1 MAIVPQGQSWPFGVK
16 GEGDGGL
23 LAAQS
28 VQITT
33 KREKKEG
40 KNSLGEVV
48 ALVFMNETTE
58 ITVEG
63 IGDTGTIGAQLSI
76 QTFDFSGNAYIE
88 EVTKSA
94 SNEDFVKTTIKA
106 VAYQNVN

>member
-1 MAIVPQGQSWPFGVK
+1 MAIVPRGEQWAFGVS
-16 GEGDGGL
+16 GGTDGSL
-23 LAAQS
+23 QATQS

-40 KNSLGEVV
+40 KNNMGEVV
-48 ALVFMNETTE
+48 ALVYMNETTE

-63 IGDTGTIGAQLSI
+63 IGNAGTIGSQLTI
-76 QTFDFSGNAYIE
+76 QTFDFEGAAYVE

-94 SNEDFVKTTIKA
+94 TNEDFVKTTIKA
-106 VAYQNVN
+106 VAYENVL

>member
-1 MAIVPQGQSWPFGVK
+1 MAIVPRGEAWPFGVS
-16 GEGDGGL
+16 GGTDGGL

-28 VQITT
+28 VQVTT

-40 KNSLGEVV
+40 KNHQGEVV
-48 ALVFMNETTE
+48 ALVYMNETTE

-63 IGDTGTIGAQLSI
+63 IGEAGSIGSPFNI
-76 QTFDFSGNAYIE
+76 QTFEFEGSAYVE

-94 SNEDFVKTTIKA
+94 TNEDFVKTTIKA
-106 VAYQNVN
+106 VAYENVG